1 MSEEVQSHAFE
12 PFFTTKEAGK
22 GTGLGLATC
31 YAIARQFGGHIAVY
45 SEVGIGTTMKVYLP
59 ERTTPASQTTAEHP
73 VVEQGGT
80 ETILLVEDDPGVRRS
95 TARMLGAKG
104 YIVLQAADATE
115 ALALVDQHA
124 GRSVHLL
131 LTDVV
136 LPKIGGRELAEA
148 VTKKRPDIRVLF
160 MSGYS
165 DDAVLQHRLTEK
177 HALLLQKPFTSR
189 ALAAKVRS
197 ALAAGA

>member
-1 MSEEVQSHAFE
+1 
-12 PFFTTKEAGK
+12 
-22 GTGLGLATC
+22 
-31 YAIARQFGGHIAVY
+31 
-45 SEVGIGTTMKVYLP
+45 
-59 ERTTPASQTTAEHP
+59 
-73 VVEQGGT
+73 
-80 ETILLVEDDPGVRRS
+80 
-95 TARMLGAKG
+95 
-104 YIVLQAADATE
+104 
-115 ALALVDQHA
+115 LVDRHEE
-124 GRSVHLL
+124 REIHLL

-189 ALAAKVRS
+189 ALAEKVRS
-197 ALAAGA
+197 ALAAVPV